1 LYSPPNVSVNKS
13 RRIRWKKQ
21 IERMGEIK
29 THTKLSLETLKERDN
44 LEDLVVDEKIILK
57 YFQIK

>member
-1 LYSPPNVSVNKS
+1 MYSPPNVSVNKS

-29 THTKLSLETLKERDN
+29 NAYKI
-44 LEDLVVDEKIILK
+44 VVGNPDGKRQLGRSRRR
-57 YFQIK
+57 